1 MENFEEFK
9 CGALQ
14 FVFWG
19 GFFKG
24 VATAFGAMA
33 IYQIYKYFKNSK
45 IEENERKKQ
54 RERYMKEEDQ
64 NFK

>member
-24 VATAFGAMA
+24 AATAFAVMA
-33 IYQIYKYFKNSK
+33 IYQIHKYFKNNK
-45 IEENERKKQ
+45 IKENERKKQ
-54 RERYMKEEDQ
+54 REKYMKEEDQ